1 VSKTVAPTITRVVI
15 SNLATLIEENLF
27 LAQSTALCLR
37 VLDFLHTGAQQIAA
51 SEVAGTISNQG
62 PAALNLSALGN
73 LQALLSCQEK
83 SELRLADGPQ
93 LSTQTNRRQFLGEL
107 LRDCGF
113 FAHLV
118 FRQVRAG
125 GRPSSRSARKKSNVV
140 KLSQTPPRSSSNVLP
155 KRLPVEAPGL
165 QPEAPL
171 TLLQTLW
178 VELGCRHL
186 QILACEKEGHE
197 YGEDSKP
204 AL

>member
-1 VSKTVAPTITRVVI
+1 
-15 SNLATLIEENLF
+15 
-27 LAQSTALCLR
+27 

-51 SEVAGTISNQG
+51 SEVVDTLSNQG
-62 PAALNLSALGN
+62 PAAPNLNTIVN
-73 LQALLSCQEK
+73 QQALLSCQETG
-83 SELRLADGPQ
+83 ELCLGDGPQ
-93 LSTQTNRRQFLGEL
+93 LSTQANRRQFLGEL
-107 LRDCGF
+107 LRDCRF

-155 KRLPVEAPGL
+155 KRPPVEAPGL

-171 TLLQTLW
+171 TSLQTLW
-178 VELGCRHL
+178 VELGCRHVQTL
-186 QILACEKEGHE
+186 VSEKECHE
-197 YGEDSKP
+197 YGEDSKS